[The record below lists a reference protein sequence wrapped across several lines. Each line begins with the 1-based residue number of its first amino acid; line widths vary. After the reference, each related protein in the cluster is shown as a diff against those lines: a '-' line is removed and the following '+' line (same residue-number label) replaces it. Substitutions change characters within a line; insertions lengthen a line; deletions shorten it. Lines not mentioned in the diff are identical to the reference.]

1 MLEPD
6 TYQRSNLDAHAL
18 ICEGKSSSGELLVN
32 TTAVSDPDLERLYD
46 ILYKEAEV
54 GVCDWVQCDLCNK
67 WRRYHGSHAIL
78 QNTPRQRDMIE
89 GLDCTDPEDQ
99 MEEGEVW

>member
-67 WRRYHGSHAIL
+67 WRHYHGSHTIL
-78 QNTPRQRDMIE
+78 QNTPWQCDMIDN
-89 GLDCTDPEDQ
+89 LDCTHPEDQ